1 MKWADIPTDK
11 KRLYVF
17 SAAMS
22 AVLLSM
28 LFIPRGS
35 ILLVSASVLLVL
47 SLGCFLL
54 LKKRGIPSV
63 ARGQVLLILSVC
75 GILYISILYL
85 LGTSFGFWR
94 STVPITIKS
103 FFTYVLTI
111 AIIIVGFEFIR
122 GALLSSESRIAYVAA
137 YFCGIVSE
145 LIINFGFSGT
155 HNFAVFMNVIGLVF
169 LPAISENFLY
179 NYVAKRYGIYPNIAY
194 RLLISLYPYI
204 IPFVPA
210 VPDAL
215 HAFLNVCVPLFI
227 FGFLSVLYEKKRKYA
242 AKKKAGIISFS
253 LSALSLI
260 ICCAFVMLISCKFKY
275 GLLVIATESMTGS
288 INKGDAI
295 VYEEYDRQ
303 IIKEGDV
310 IVFKRDDSRIVHR
323 VVEITRT
330 NGQNKYYT
338 MGDANPGRDEGF
350 VTDADVLGVTQ
361 FRVKSIGHPTLW
373 LRSIF
378 D

>member
-1 MKWADIPTDK
+1 MKWSDIPTDK

-28 LFIPRGS
+28 LFLPRGS
-35 ILLVSASVLLVL
+35 ILPISAVVVILF
-47 SLGCFLL
+47 SLACFMLI
-54 LKKRGIPSV
+54 KKRGAYTTV
-63 ARGQVLLILSVC
+63 KGQVLFITAVC

-111 AIIIVGFEFIR
+111 AFIVVGFEFIR
-122 GALLSSESRIAYVAA
+122 GALLSSESRIAYVIA
-137 YFCGIVSE
+137 YFCGILSE

-155 HNFAVFMNVIGLVF
+155 HNFAVFMNVVGLVF
-169 LPAISENFLY
+169 LPAVSENFLY
-179 NYVAKRYGIYPNIAY
+179 NYIAKRYGIYPNIVY
-194 RLLISLYPYI
+194 RLLISLYPYV

-215 HAFLNVCVPLFI
+215 HAFLNVCVPLFV
-227 FGFLSVLYEKKRKYA
+227 FGFLSVLYERKRKYA
-242 AKKKAGIISFS
+242 AKKKAGVISY
-253 LSALSLI
+253 ALTALCLV
-260 ICCAFVMLISCKFKY
+260 ICCLFVMLISCKFKY

-295 VYEEYDRQ
+295 VYEEYDKQ

-310 IVFKRDDSRIVHR
+310 IVFARDDSRIVHR

-350 VTDADVLGVTQ
+350 VTDADVVGVTQ